1 MAPVANWPGNFSAA
15 PTNQLQDTQVVM
27 ARPRPVTKRRSTGLP
42 AIAALLAATA
52 PVTAQVAARPAV
64 VELYTSQGCSS
75 CPPADA
81 LLGELARRPQVL
93 ALAFHVDYW
102 DDLGWHDRFDLPAAA
117 QRQSQY
123 ARHLA
128 LSSVYTPQMIIDG
141 RSDVLGSDR
150 QRVAQLLSA
159 PRMGVPVHIVMQG
172 DDLAVKVDAAA
183 GAPACAV
190 VLVAYLS
197 EASTAIGRGENAGR
211 TLREFN
217 IVRSFATLGAWQGDA
232 AEWHVKLR
240 SLPADA
246 SHVAA
251 LLQQPGP
258 GAIVGAAS
266 ARLP

>member
-1 MAPVANWPGNFSAA
+1 MQRRLPPLFAMAG
-15 PTNQLQDTQVVM
+15 M
-27 ARPRPVTKRRSTGLP
+27 
-42 AIAALLAATA
+42 LAATTPA
-52 PVTAQVAARPAV
+52 AAQGAVRPAV
-64 VELYTSQGCSS
+64 VELYTSQGCNS

-81 LLGELARRPQVL
+81 LLGELAQRAQVL

-102 DDLGWHDRFDLPAAA
+102 DDLGWQDRFDLPVAV

-123 ARHLA
+123 ARQLGLA
-128 LSSVYTPQMIIDG
+128 SVYTPQMIIDG
-141 RSDVLGSDR
+141 RVDVLGSDR
-150 QRVAQLLSA
+150 RRVAQALSA
-159 PRMGVPVHIVMQG
+159 PRTGVPVHIVVQG
-172 DDLAVKVDAAA
+172 ADLAVRVDAAA

-217 IVRSFATLGAWQGDA
+217 IVRSFTTLGTWQGAA
-232 AEWHVKLR
+232 AEWHVKLG

-251 LLQQPGP
+251 LLQPPGP

-266 ARLP
+266 TVLAR